1 MTGATVAIL
10 DVGAMHVGSDQQA
23 GGVCNKLTLAAFDFL
38 ATSRPR
44 GPPASVVFDRLAVKT
59 PAEGLGAR
67 PAASRACSSSS
78 EIDPLQHPAVPP
90 SQEIMLNH
98 CIAGDFAAMAAMGSL
113 PRASQPVRL
122 RAAAPRLSPPR
133 HCSERLKLV

>member
-44 GPPASVVFDRLAVKT
+44 GPPASVVFDRLTVKT
-59 PAEGLGAR
+59 PAEGLGSR

-98 CIAGDFAAMAAMGSL
+98 RIAGISRQWPPWAAFRGRPS
-113 PRASQPVRL
+113 PCSSGQ
-122 RAAAPRLSPPR
+122 PRLDYRP
-133 HCSERLKLV
+133 LGIAQNV